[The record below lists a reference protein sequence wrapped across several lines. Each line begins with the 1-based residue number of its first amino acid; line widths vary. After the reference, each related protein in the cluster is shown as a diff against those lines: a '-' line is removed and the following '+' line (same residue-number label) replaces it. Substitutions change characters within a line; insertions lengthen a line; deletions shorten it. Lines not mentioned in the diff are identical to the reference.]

1 MTTESFRVCGL
12 DEAGRGALAGPM
24 VVAAV
29 VLDKDFRF
37 EAVAPNIVMKDSK
50 QMSNLQREK
59 AFQLINEHSLLI
71 ELEIMTV
78 QEINEMGVG
87 WANIEAFRRL
97 IKRIDS
103 NQYIVDGRW
112 RFGDMGK
119 KTSLVQCMIDADEIV
134 PATMSAGIVAKYK
147 RDQIMQDLHNQ
158 HSGYGW
164 DTNTGHGT
172 QQHINAIREYG
183 TNEHHRA
190 RFVETALRHS
200 SERMK
205 FR

>member
-1 MTTESFRVCGL
+1 MATKSLGICGL

-29 VLDKDFRF
+29 VLGKDFKF
-37 EAVAPNIVMKDSK
+37 GDVAPEIVMKDSK

-59 AFQLINEHSLLI
+59 AFQLIKKHSLLI

-78 QEINEMGVG
+78 QEINKMGVG
-87 WANIEAFRRL
+87 WANMEAFKRL
-97 IKRIDS
+97 IRKIDS

-112 RFGDMGK
+112 RSGDLGD
-119 KTSLVQCMIDADEIV
+119 KTPLVQCMIDADEIV
-134 PATMSAGIVAKYK
+134 SSTMSAGIVAKYK
-147 RDQIMQDLHNQ
+147 HDQIMLGLHSQ
-158 HSGYGW
+158 YSEYGW
-164 DTNTGHGT
+164 NTNTGHGT
-172 QQHINAIREYG
+172 QQHIKAIHEYG
-183 TNEHHRA
+183 TNEHHRV
-190 RFVETALRHS
+190 RFVETAIRHA

>member
-1 MTTESFRVCGL
+1 MTSESLRICGL

-59 AFQLINEHSLLI
+59 AFQLINKHSLLI

-97 IKRIDS
+97 IKRIYS

-119 KTSLVQCMIDADEIV
+119 KTSLVQCMIDADEII

-147 RDQIMQDLHNQ
+147 RDQIMLSLHNQ
-158 HSGYGW
+158 YSGYGW

-172 QQHINAIREYG
+172 KQHINAIREYG
-183 TNEHHRA
+183 TNEQHRA